1 MKHTKKW
8 FMLIS
13 SMIIAALL
21 LSSVAFASPD
31 QPADAQDTTLITDEP
46 AQPQTLTT
54 DDGVLELTLPNSS
67 WKQLNDDSNWVSL
80 SSGTDHIT
88 IDHLSNGEQL
98 PDVTIAKDPI
108 VQVYEVFYSTQNE
121 VFILTGTV
129 ETANCMDEV
138 RAIIESFKVLQY
150 DTKQAVPDQPDQ
162 PEYGLREIG
171 ENMYCTSEDGVHVR
185 SGCSTDDDIIGGVQY
200 GDEVYVNGMVTKDGQ
215 DYGWL
220 QIQLDNGVGY
230 VWGEFFDENPP
241 DPQPTPTPTDE
252 SMFLFMPE
260 GGNIDIFQFT
270 DGVWRSY
277 DGSMTYNVAQDG
289 VWGDENGTVYYDSPF
304 NPHMDPYA
312 TGDELTCYSHDHSEV
327 TLYVF
332 SDDTWRDEM
341 NELYVDNGDGTITGP
356 HGFIFYENEEDIPDD
371 PQPLML
377 GAEDDS

>member
-1 MKHTKKW
+1 MKRTKKW
-8 FMLIS
+8 LLLIS
-13 SMIIAALL
+13 CMIIAALL

-31 QPADAQDTTLITDEP
+31 QPADAQDSTLITDEP

-54 DDGVLELTLPNSS
+54 DDGVLQLTLPNSS

-88 IDHLSNGEQL
+88 IDHLSNGEKL

-108 VQVYEVFYSTQNE
+108 AQVYEVFYSTQNE
-121 VFILTGTV
+121 IFILTGTV
-129 ETANCMDEV
+129 ESANCMDEV
-138 RAIIESFKVLQY
+138 RAIIDSFKVLQY
-150 DTKQAVPDQPDQ
+150 DTKQAVPDQPPQ

-200 GDEVYVNGMVTKDGQ
+200 GDQVYVNGMVTKDGQ

-220 QIQLDNGVGY
+220 QIQLDNTVGY

-241 DPQPTPTPTDE
+241 APQPDPTPTDE

-289 VWGDENGTVYYDSPF
+289 VWGDEDGTIYYDSPF
-304 NPHMDPYA
+304 NPHMDPSS
-312 TGDELTCYSHDHSEV
+312 TGEELTVYSHDHSEV

-332 SDDTWRDEM
+332 SDGTWRDEL

-377 GAEDDS
+377 EEDGES